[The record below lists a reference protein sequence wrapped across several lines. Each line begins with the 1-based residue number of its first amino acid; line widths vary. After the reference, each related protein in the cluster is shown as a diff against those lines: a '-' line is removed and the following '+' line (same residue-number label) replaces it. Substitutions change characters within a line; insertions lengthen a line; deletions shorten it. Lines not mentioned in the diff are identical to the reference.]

1 MKKIAVLGT
10 GVVAQTISA
19 KLAALGYEVMM
30 GTRNVAE
37 TLARGGNES
46 MGKQPFKQWHD
57 EHPAVQLGSLA
68 DAAAFGA
75 MVVNATNGGGTLA
88 ALELAGRD
96 NLKGKILLD
105 IANPLD
111 FSNDMPPTLSV
122 CNTDSLAEQIQ
133 QAYPDAKVV
142 KSLNTMNA
150 NLMVNPA
157 LLAGDHHVFMSGND
171 AAAKTVTKELLNSFG
186 WPDSNIIDMG
196 DISTARGT
204 EMLLPV
210 WIRLWGALKTP
221 MFNFHI
227 VVGQG

>member
-1 MKKIAVLGT
+1 MKRIAVLGT

-19 KLAALGYEVMM
+19 KLATLGYKVMM

-46 MGKQPFKQWHD
+46 MGKQSFKQWYD
-57 EHPAVQLGSLA
+57 EHPDVQLGSLA
-68 DAAAFGA
+68 DAAAYGE
-75 MVVNATNGGGTLA
+75 MIVNATNGGGTLA
-88 ALELAGRD
+88 ALELAGGD

-111 FSNDMPPTLSV
+111 FSNGMPPTLSV

-133 QAYPDAKVV
+133 TAYPDTKVV

-157 LLAGDHHVFMSGND
+157 LLARDHSVFISGNG
-171 AAAKTVTKELLNSFG
+171 AEAKTVTKELLNSFG
-186 WPDSNIIDMG
+186 WAESNIIDLG
-196 DISTARGT
+196 DITTARGT

-221 MFNFHI
+221 MFNFQI
-227 VVGQG
+227 VGQG